1 MCDHATISDE
11 FAASPY
17 RKVSP
22 NDRTVN
28 HLDGAQDRTKS
39 VLFQRLLE
47 GHVPLLIAP
56 PVSLGYA
63 RARACYCSAE
73 NRGLPETPG
82 RDEVEAQAVEG
93 VQRVLRD
100 WYFVEE
106 DGGSL
111 YL

>member
-1 MCDHATISDE
+1 MLCERAATAEVREGQIMVSE
-11 FAASPY
+11 RKAA
-17 RKVSP
+17 
-22 NDRTVN
+22 
-28 HLDGAQDRTKS
+28 
-39 VLFQRLLE
+39 
-47 GHVPLLIAP
+47 
-56 PVSLGYA
+56 
-63 RARACYCSAE
+63 
-73 NRGLPETPG
+73 GLPETPG